1 MGLSRL
7 DNFLKSSRG
16 TILYVDPNSLDATDS
31 IENQGNSLTR
41 PFKTIQRALIEAAR
55 FSYQRGLDNDRFGN
69 TTILLY
75 PGDHIVDN
83 RPGFI
88 IDGTNQYK
96 LRNGGTTNN
105 LPPYDLASNFDLQ
118 SPDNELY
125 KVNSIYGGV
134 IIPRGT
140 SLVGLD
146 LRKTKIRPKYVPNP
160 ENDDIERSCIFR
172 VTGACYLW
180 QFTMFDGDP
189 NGVVY
194 RDYTA
199 NTAVP
204 NFSHHKLACFEYA
217 DGKNRTFIRDEF
229 LNFESDLTDLE
240 MYYAKIGLVYGQSS
254 GRPIEPDFP
263 TNTLDIQP
271 KIDETRIVGSSGL
284 SVGITSIR
292 SGDGTTPSNT
302 ITVTTNI
309 DVDGLDVDTPFRVE
323 GVVASGYNG
332 QFVVNQKLSSNQ
344 IQYKVQNPPSVA
356 LPATAGSSLSLQSD
370 TVTSA
375 SPYIFNISLRSV
387 FGMCGMLADGDK
399 VTGFKSMV
407 VAQFTGIGL
416 QKDDKAFVVFNQD
429 SPPTGNYDDNTIAG
443 NETISNNSRA
453 RYKPKYKNFHI
464 KVTNNSIIQAVSV
477 FAIGFAEHFVTESGG
492 DISIT
497 NSNSNFGAKA
507 LVSEGFKADAFAQ
520 DDIGYITHII
530 PPKEIPLTESSI
542 EFEAIDVSK
551 TVGVGSTGHLFLYDQ
566 TNQDVPPENVL
577 EGYRVGAREN
587 DQLKLLI
594 GSEEYKARIVMSG
607 SQTSS
612 EKSFSVERNIS
623 GINSIGRY
631 SKDGFDNVIT
641 LRTPHTFANGESIR
655 ILSDDG
661 QLPDGLKPNT
671 VYYAI
676 TDTNIL
682 SGLTTNRNI
691 KIAKT
696 FNDAINA
703 DNVVI
708 NEKGGNLR
716 IVSRV
721 SDKNSGDIGHPIQ
734 YDTSN
739 GQWYVKVST
748 ASSENNIYSTVVGLG
763 VANLGSATPRSFIS
777 RKSDSRNAEDI
788 LYKLRYVIPSSANVS
803 RPPTDGFILQ
813 ESNTSIG
820 STDAEIQTYF
830 GNGSITNVNQ
840 QRNFKFIAGANW
852 SNLEARIDT
861 EIPHKLSI
869 GSEVEIINVKSTLN
883 PTGLGNSGFNR
894 NYAVTGIN
902 SAKQF
907 TVGLATNP
915 GAFDNDTTLRTT
927 DLPHFKRKKFNNTFY
942 TYRISEAQNY
952 IAGEQDGV
960 YYLTV
965 LNASNSPT
973 VTPFTEE
980 KFSQPV
986 KNLFPQTDRDTP
998 NSDPDES
1005 RCFASSNLIGEV
1017 VVNDPKKSVTKE
1029 TANKFVRDI
1038 NIGFGVTD
1046 IASQS
1051 GIAHTIYTQVDHGL
1065 NRITSL
1071 SIVNPGSGY
1080 GSGAPANIYNAR
1092 LVSSGSAT
1100 GKHATAKITVNSS
1113 GTITAVKLMDGG
1125 SAYGVGTTMVV
1136 AGVAQTTGFSQAV
1149 LRVDSVYNNVG
1160 DSIKIVGVNSEGYS
1174 SFNDLYRISS
1184 INSDKTINVVSIN
1197 NNVNRS
1203 ISGIGITVCQ
1213 DAYAYLTGES
1223 IKISTLSYDHTSGI
1237 ATVTSSNAHGLAVD
1251 QKVKFTG
1258 ANQSQYNGDFVVTE
1272 VLDNLSIPTYSF
1284 SVRVGVGTASPAA
1297 TGTIFAYREGISSND
1312 GIITVDNENLNGRM
1326 IANYAGI
1333 TTTLSATI
1341 SSPSDENISLSGI
1354 AQLDVNIGDY
1364 LAIDDEIVRIKTTV
1378 TGLNPLTVF
1387 RGVLGTRRKAH
1398 AANTV
1403 VRKIYV
1409 NPIEFR
1415 RHSIIRA
1422 SGHTFEYV
1430 GFGPGNYS
1438 TALPD
1443 KQDRQISTDEEL
1455 LAQST
1460 KKEGGINFYTGMN
1473 DKGISY
1479 SGNKK
1484 LSTITGS
1491 EEIFDTPIQ
1500 TITGEDISNVPALN
1514 VINPVEGSFSR
1525 SIRVEGGADNKV
1537 ASEFNGPLIV
1547 NNKITS
1553 NSPKGIEANSLFL
1566 QGNATVSRKQTV
1578 GISTPVL
1585 SGNPG
1590 DIVYYANP
1598 DEGGYV
1604 GWIYTQAND
1613 WRRFGNVSLSK
1624 NLDIN
1629 TLDKLGIAATSVLN
1643 SLLRVGSDTFT
1654 VNEDGVGIGTTAS
1667 GYSLNVIGDAKIS
1680 GIITATEFV
1689 GSGQYLTN
1697 LNAAATGWDNATNA
1711 LYNSDLNKNVG
1722 IGTTIPR
1729 FDLEIGYIGETAK
1742 TLHVNGK
1749 SEFTETLTAN
1759 GVAVGGALTARG
1771 TYLIDNISS
1780 GLIRASQI
1788 SVGTQT
1794 PGSAASFQVGSGSD
1808 LLVVDADGQLGIGT
1822 VTPRADLDIVG
1833 HARIKTQSEDSRSV
1847 SSVSG
1852 EVTLDLREAQT
1863 FYVGQGAGNITD
1875 FIIANP
1881 PHGSSTFTLVVT
1893 NTNPP
1898 KSIAIDSFKM
1908 QSNGAVVNV
1917 RWPGGVVPIVTN
1929 AADAVDIYSFK
1940 ILNGQTL
1947 ETQRVIYGVIGG
1959 QNFS

>member
-75 PGDHIVDN
+75 PGDHVVDN

-96 LRNGGTTNN
+96 LRNGGTTND
-105 LPPYDLASNFDLQ
+105 LPPYDLASNFDLN

-140 SLVGLD
+140 SIVGLD
-146 LRKTKIRPKYVPNP
+146 LRKTKVRPKYVPNP
-160 ENDDIERSCIFR
+160 ENDDIERSCLFR

-180 QFTMFDGDP
+180 QFSMFDGDP

-217 DGKNRTFIRDEF
+217 DGRNRTFIRDEF

-240 MYYAKIGLVYGQSS
+240 MYYAKVGLVYGQSS

-263 TNTLDIQP
+263 TNSLDIQP

-302 ITVTTNI
+302 ITLTTNI
-309 DVDGLDVDTPFRVE
+309 DVNGLDVDTPFRVE
-323 GVVASGYNG
+323 GVVAGGYNG
-332 QFVVNQKLSSNQ
+332 QFVVNQKLSSTQ
-344 IQYKVQNPPSVA
+344 IQYKVQNPPAIA
-356 LPATAGSSLSLQSD
+356 LPATAGASLSLQSD

-375 SPYIFNISLRSV
+375 SPYMFNLSLRSV
-387 FGMCGMLADGDK
+387 FGMCGLVADGDK

-507 LVSEGFKADAFAQ
+507 LVSEGFKADAFSQ
-520 DDIGYITHII
+520 DDIGYITHVI
-530 PPKEIPLTESSI
+530 PPKEIPLTESSL

-551 TVGVGSTGHLFLYDQ
+551 TVGVGSTGQLFLYDQ

-587 DQLKLLI
+587 DEVKLLI
-594 GSEEYKARIVMSG
+594 GSDEYKARVVMSG

-612 EKSFSVERNIS
+612 EKNFNVERNVS

-641 LRTPHTFANGESIR
+641 LQDAHTFANGESIR
-655 ILSDDG
+655 VISDDG
-661 QLPDGLKPNT
+661 QLPDGLSPNT

-676 TDTNIL
+676 TDTNVL

-716 IVSRV
+716 VVSRV

-734 YDTSN
+734 FDTTN
-739 GQWYVKVST
+739 NQWYVKVST
-748 ASSENNIYSTVVGLG
+748 ASTENTIYSTVVGLG
-763 VANLGSATPRSFIS
+763 VANLGSATPRTFIS
-777 RKSDSRNAEDI
+777 RKTDNRNAEDI
-788 LYKLRYVIPSSANVS
+788 LYKLRYVIPSTADVS

-830 GNGSITNVNQ
+830 GTGSITNVNQ

-861 EIPHKLSI
+861 ELPHKLSI

-894 NYAVTGIN
+894 NYSVTGIN

-915 GAFDNDTTLRTT
+915 GAFDTDTTLRTV
-927 DLPHFKRKKFNNTFY
+927 DLPHFKRKKFDNTFY
-942 TYRISEAQNY
+942 TYRISESQQY

-998 NSDPDES
+998 NADPDES
-1005 RCFASSNLIGEV
+1005 KCFASSGLIGEV

-1029 TANKFVRDI
+1029 TTNKFVRDV
-1038 NIGFGVTD
+1038 NIGFGITD
-1046 IASQS
+1046 LASQS
-1051 GIAHTIYTQVDHGL
+1051 GTAHTIYTQVDHGF
-1065 NRITSL
+1065 NRATSL
-1071 SIVNPGSGY
+1071 SIVNAGSGY

-1092 LVSSGSAT
+1092 LVGGAGD
-1100 GKHATAKITVNSS
+1100 GKHATAKITVNGS

-1125 SAYGVGTTMVV
+1125 SAYGVGNTLTV
-1136 AGVAQTTGFSQAV
+1136 AGVAQTTGFSEAV
-1149 LRVDSVYNNVG
+1149 VRVDSVYSNVG
-1160 DSIKIVGVNSEGYS
+1160 DTVKVIGISSEGYS
-1174 SFNDLYRISS
+1174 KFNDLYRITSVT
-1184 INSDKTINVVSIN
+1184 SDRTFDAVSVN
-1197 NNVNRS
+1197 TNVNRS
-1203 ISGIGITVCQ
+1203 VLGLGVTACAE
-1213 DAYAYLTGES
+1213 AYGYLTGES
-1223 IKISTLSYDHTSGI
+1223 IRVSGLTYDHTSGI

-1251 QKVKFTG
+1251 QKVKLTG
-1258 ANQSQYNGDFVVTE
+1258 ANQSQYNGDFIVTE
-1272 VLDNLSIPTYSF
+1272 ILDDLSLPTHSF
-1284 SVRVGVGTASPAA
+1284 SVRIGVGTASPSA
-1297 TGTIFAYREGISSND
+1297 TGTIFAYREGVSSND

-1326 IANYAGI
+1326 VANYAGI

-1364 LAIDDEIVRIKTTV
+1364 LAIEDEIVRIKTTT
-1378 TGLNPLTVF
+1378 TGTNPLTVF

-1398 AANTV
+1398 AANSV
-1403 VRKIYV
+1403 VRKIYI
-1409 NPIEFR
+1409 NPVEFR

-1443 KQDRQISTDEEL
+1443 KQDRQISADEEL

-1460 KKEGGINFYTGMN
+1460 KREGGINFYTGMN

-1491 EEIFDTPIQ
+1491 EEIFDTPIK

-1514 VINPVEGSFSR
+1514 VISPVEGSFSR

-1566 QGNATVSRKQTV
+1566 QGDATVSRKQTV

-1590 DIVYYANP
+1590 DVVYYANP

-1624 NLDIN
+1624 DLDIN
-1629 TLDKLGIAATSVLN
+1629 TLDKLGIGATSVLN
-1643 SLLRVGSDTFT
+1643 SLLRVGSDIFT

-1667 GYSLNVIGDAKIS
+1667 GYSLNIIGDANVS
-1680 GIITATEFV
+1680 GMITATEFV

-1697 LNAAATGWDNATNA
+1697 LNAAATGWDNATDA
-1711 LYNSDLNKNVG
+1711 LYNSDLSKNVG
-1722 IGTTIPR
+1722 IGTTTPR
-1729 FDLEIGYIGETAK
+1729 FVLEVGHIGQTTK
-1742 TLHVNGK
+1742 TFQVNGK
-1749 SEFTETLTAN
+1749 SEFTDTLTAN
-1759 GVAVGGALTARG
+1759 AVAVGGALTAVG
-1771 TYLIDNISS
+1771 TYTIDNVTS

-1788 SVGTQT
+1788 SVGTQSPT
-1794 PGSAASFQVGSGSD
+1794 ELASFQVGSGSD
-1808 LLVVDADGQLGIGT
+1808 LLVVKSDGHLGIGT
-1822 VTPRADLDIVG
+1822 TVPRADVDILG
-1833 HARIKTQSEDSRSV
+1833 HARIRTQSEDARTV
-1847 SSVSG
+1847 NSVSG
-1852 EVTLDLREAQT
+1852 EVTLDLNLAQT
-1863 FYVGQGAGNITD
+1863 FYVGGGAGNITD
-1875 FIIANP
+1875 FIVANP

-1908 QSNGAVVNV
+1908 QSNGAVVDV
-1917 RWPGGVVPIVTN
+1917 KWPGGVVPIVTN
-1929 AADAVDIYSFK
+1929 AANAVDIYSFK

-1947 ETQRVIYGVIGG
+1947 ETQRVLYGVIGG

>member
-96 LRNGGTTNN
+96 LRNGGTTND
-105 LPPYDLASNFDLQ
+105 LPPYDLASNFDLS

-140 SLVGLD
+140 SIVGLD
-146 LRKTKIRPKYVPNP
+146 LRKTKVRPKYVPNP
-160 ENDDIERSCIFR
+160 ENDAIERSCLFR

-180 QFTMFDGDP
+180 QFSMFDGDP

-240 MYYAKIGLVYGQSS
+240 MYYAKVGLVYGQSS

-292 SGDGTTPSNT
+292 SGDGITPSNT

-309 DVDGLDVDTPFRVE
+309 DVNGLDVDTPFRVE
-323 GVVASGYNG
+323 GVVAGGYNG
-332 QFVVNQKLSSNQ
+332 QFVVNQKLSSTQ
-344 IQYKVQNPPSVA
+344 IQYKVQNPPAIA
-356 LPATAGSSLSLQSD
+356 LPATAGASLSLQSD

-453 RYKPKYKNFHI
+453 RYKPRYKNFHI

-507 LVSEGFKADAFAQ
+507 LVAEGFKADAFSQ
-520 DDIGYITHII
+520 DDIGYITHVI
-530 PPKEIPLTESSI
+530 PPKEIPLTESSL

-551 TVGVGSTGHLFLYDQ
+551 TVGVGSTGQLFLYDQ

-587 DQLKLLI
+587 DQVKLLI
-594 GSEEYKARIVMSG
+594 GSDEYQARVVMSG

-612 EKSFSVERNIS
+612 EKTFSVERNVS

-641 LRTPHTFANGESIR
+641 LKDAHTFANGESIR
-655 ILSDDG
+655 VISDDG
-661 QLPDGLKPNT
+661 QLPDGLSPNT

-676 TDTNIL
+676 TDTNVL

-716 IVSRV
+716 VVSRV

-734 YDTSN
+734 FDTTN
-739 GQWYVKVST
+739 NQWYVKVST
-748 ASSENNIYSTVVGLG
+748 ASTENTIYSTVVGLG
-763 VANLGSATPRSFIS
+763 VANLGSATPRTFIS
-777 RKSDSRNAEDI
+777 RKTDNRNAEDI
-788 LYKLRYVIPSSANVS
+788 LYKLRYVIPSTADVS

-830 GNGSITNVNQ
+830 GTGSITNVNQ

-861 EIPHKLSI
+861 ELPHKLSI

-894 NYAVTGIN
+894 NYSVTGIN

-915 GAFDNDTTLRTT
+915 GSFDTDTTLRTV
-927 DLPHFKRKKFNNTFY
+927 DLPHFKRKKFDNTFY
-942 TYRISEAQNY
+942 TYRISESQQY

-998 NSDPDES
+998 NADPDES
-1005 RCFASSNLIGEV
+1005 KCFASSGLIGEV

-1029 TANKFVRDI
+1029 TTNKFVRDV
-1038 NIGFGVTD
+1038 NIGFGITD
-1046 IASQS
+1046 LASQS
-1051 GIAHTIYTQVDHGL
+1051 GTAHTIYTQVDHGF
-1065 NRITSL
+1065 NRATSL
-1071 SIVNPGSGY
+1071 SIVNAGSGY

-1092 LVSSGSAT
+1092 LVGGASD
-1100 GKHATAKITVNSS
+1100 GKHATAKITVNGS

-1125 SAYGVGTTMVV
+1125 SAYGVGNTLTV
-1136 AGVAQTTGFSQAV
+1136 AGVAQTTGFSEAV
-1149 LRVDSVYNNVG
+1149 VRVDSVYSNVG
-1160 DSIKIVGVNSEGYS
+1160 DTVKVIGISSEGYS
-1174 SFNDLYRISS
+1174 KFNDLYRITSVT
-1184 INSDKTINVVSIN
+1184 SDKTFNAVSVN

-1203 ISGIGITVCQ
+1203 VLGLGVTACAE
-1213 DAYAYLTGES
+1213 AYGYLTGES
-1223 IKISTLSYDHTSGI
+1223 IRVSGLTYDHTSGI

-1251 QKVKFTG
+1251 QKVKLTG
-1258 ANQSQYNGDFVVTE
+1258 ANQSQYNGDFIVTE
-1272 VLDNLSIPTYSF
+1272 ILDDLSLPTYSF
-1284 SVRVGVGTASPAA
+1284 SVRIGVGTASPSA
-1297 TGTIFAYREGISSND
+1297 TGTIFAYREGVSSND

-1326 IANYAGI
+1326 VANYAGI

-1364 LAIDDEIVRIKTTV
+1364 LAIEDEIVRIKTTV

-1398 AANTV
+1398 AANSV
-1403 VRKIYV
+1403 VRKIFI
-1409 NPIEFR
+1409 NPVEFR

-1443 KQDRQISTDEEL
+1443 KQDRQISADEEL

-1460 KKEGGINFYTGMN
+1460 KREGGINFYTGMN

-1491 EEIFDTPIQ
+1491 EEIFDTPIK

-1514 VINPVEGSFSR
+1514 VISPVEGSFSR

-1566 QGNATVSRKQTV
+1566 QGDATVSRKQTV

-1590 DIVYYANP
+1590 DVVYYANP

-1624 NLDIN
+1624 DLDIS
-1629 TLDKLGIAATSVLN
+1629 TLDKLGIGATSVLN
-1643 SLLRVGSDTFT
+1643 SLLRVGSDIFT

-1667 GYSLNVIGDAKIS
+1667 GYSLNVIGNANIS
-1680 GIITATEFV
+1680 GIITASEFV

-1697 LNAAATGWDNATNA
+1697 LNAAATGWDNATDA
-1711 LYNSDLNKNVG
+1711 LYNSDLSKNVG
-1722 IGTTIPR
+1722 IGTTTPR
-1729 FDLEIGYIGETAK
+1729 FVLEVGHVGQTTK
-1742 TLHVNGK
+1742 TFQVNGK
-1749 SEFTETLTAN
+1749 SEFTDTLTAN
-1759 GVAVGGALTARG
+1759 AVAVGGALTAVG
-1771 TYLIDNISS
+1771 TYTIDNVTS

-1794 PGSAASFQVGSGSD
+1794 PTELASFQVGSGSD
-1808 LLVVDADGQLGIGT
+1808 LLVVKSDGHLGIGT
-1822 VTPRADLDIVG
+1822 TAPRADVDILG
-1833 HARIKTQSEDSRSV
+1833 HARIRTQSEDSRTV
-1847 SSVSG
+1847 NSVSG
-1852 EVTLDLREAQT
+1852 EVTLDLSLAQT
-1863 FYVGQGAGNITD
+1863 FYVGGGAGNITD
-1875 FIIANP
+1875 FIVANP

-1898 KSIAIDSFKM
+1898 KNIAIDSFKM
-1908 QSNGAVVNV
+1908 QSNGAVVDV
-1917 RWPGGVVPIVTN
+1917 KWPGGVVPIVTN
-1929 AADAVDIYSFK
+1929 AANAVDIYSFK

-1947 ETQRVIYGVIGG
+1947 ETQRVLYGVIGG

>member
-75 PGDHIVDN
+75 PGDHIIDN

-96 LRNGGTTNN
+96 LRNGGTTND
-105 LPPYDLASNFDLQ
+105 LPPYDLASNFDLN

-140 SLVGLD
+140 SIVGLD
-146 LRKTKIRPKYVPNP
+146 LRKTKVRPKYVPNP
-160 ENDDIERSCIFR
+160 ENDDIERSCLFR

-180 QFTMFDGDP
+180 QFSMFDGDP

-240 MYYAKIGLVYGQSS
+240 MYYAKVGLVYGQSS

-302 ITVTTNI
+302 ITLTTNI
-309 DVDGLDVDTPFRVE
+309 DVNGLDVDTPFRVE
-323 GVVASGYNG
+323 GVVAGGYNG
-332 QFVVNQKLSSNQ
+332 QFVVNQKLSSTQ

-356 LPATAGSSLSLQSD
+356 LPATAGASLSLQSD

-507 LVSEGFKADAFAQ
+507 LVAEGFKADAFAQ
-520 DDIGYITHII
+520 DDIGYITHVI
-530 PPKEIPLTESSI
+530 PPKEIPLTESSL

-551 TVGVGSTGHLFLYDQ
+551 TVGVGSTGQLFLYDQ

-587 DQLKLLI
+587 DQVKLLI
-594 GSEEYKARIVMSG
+594 GSDEYQARVVMSG

-612 EKSFSVERNIS
+612 EKTFGVERNVS

-641 LRTPHTFANGESIR
+641 LKDAHTFANGESIR
-655 ILSDDG
+655 VISDDG
-661 QLPDGLKPNT
+661 QLPDGLSPNT

-676 TDTNIL
+676 TDTNVL

-716 IVSRV
+716 VVSRV

-734 YDTSN
+734 FDTTN
-739 GQWYVKVST
+739 NQWYVKVST
-748 ASSENNIYSTVVGLG
+748 ASTENTIYSTIVGLG
-763 VANLGSATPRSFIS
+763 VANLGSATPRTFIS
-777 RKSDSRNAEDI
+777 RKTDNRNSEDI
-788 LYKLRYVIPSSANVS
+788 LYKLRYVIPSTADVS

-830 GNGSITNVNQ
+830 GTGSITNVNQ

-861 EIPHKLSI
+861 ELPHKLSI

-894 NYAVTGIN
+894 NYSVTGIN

-915 GAFDNDTTLRTT
+915 GAFDTDTTLRTV
-927 DLPHFKRKKFNNTFY
+927 DLPHFKRKKFDNTFY
-942 TYRISEAQNY
+942 TYRISESQQY

-998 NSDPDES
+998 NADPDES
-1005 RCFASSNLIGEV
+1005 KCFASSGLIGEV

-1029 TANKFVRDI
+1029 TTNKFVRDV
-1038 NIGFGVTD
+1038 NIGFGITD
-1046 IASQS
+1046 LASQS
-1051 GIAHTIYTQVDHGL
+1051 GTAHTIYTQVDHGF
-1065 NRITSL
+1065 NRATSL
-1071 SIVNPGSGY
+1071 SIVNAGSGY

-1092 LVSSGSAT
+1092 LVGGAGD
-1100 GKHATAKITVNSS
+1100 GKHATAKITVNGS

-1125 SAYGVGTTMVV
+1125 SAYGVGNTLTV
-1136 AGVAQTTGFSQAV
+1136 AGVAQTTGFSEAV
-1149 LRVDSVYNNVG
+1149 VRVDSVYSNVG
-1160 DSIKIVGVNSEGYS
+1160 DTVKVIGISSEGYS
-1174 SFNDLYRISS
+1174 KFNDLYRITSVT
-1184 INSDKTINVVSIN
+1184 SDRTFNAVSVN

-1203 ISGIGITVCQ
+1203 ILGLGVTACAE
-1213 DAYAYLTGES
+1213 AYGYLTGES
-1223 IKISTLSYDHTSGI
+1223 IRVSGLTYDHTSGI
-1237 ATVTSSNAHGLAVD
+1237 ATVSSSNAHGLAVD
-1251 QKVKFTG
+1251 QKVKLTG
-1258 ANQSQYNGDFVVTE
+1258 ANQSQYNGDFIVTE
-1272 VLDNLSIPTYSF
+1272 ILDDLSIPTHSF
-1284 SVRVGVGTASPAA
+1284 SVRIGVGTASPSA
-1297 TGTIFAYREGISSND
+1297 TGTIFAYREGVSSNE

-1326 IANYAGI
+1326 VANYAGI

-1364 LAIDDEIVRIKTTV
+1364 LAIEDEIVRIKTTT
-1378 TGLNPLTVF
+1378 TGTNPLTVF

-1398 AANTV
+1398 AANSV
-1403 VRKIYV
+1403 VRKIFISPV
-1409 NPIEFR
+1409 EFR

-1443 KQDRQISTDEEL
+1443 KQDRQISADEEL

-1460 KKEGGINFYTGMN
+1460 KREGGINFYTGMN

-1491 EEIFDTPIQ
+1491 EEIFDTPIK

-1514 VINPVEGSFSR
+1514 VISPVEGSFSR

-1566 QGNATVSRKQTV
+1566 QGDATVSRKQTV

-1590 DIVYYANP
+1590 DVVYYANP

-1624 NLDIN
+1624 DLDIN
-1629 TLDKLGIAATSVLN
+1629 TLDKLGIGATSVLN
-1643 SLLRVGSDTFT
+1643 SLLRVGSDIFT

-1667 GYSLNVIGDAKIS
+1667 GYSLNIIGDANVS
-1680 GIITATEFV
+1680 GMITATEFV

-1697 LNAAATGWDNATNA
+1697 LNAAATGWDNATDA
-1711 LYNSDLNKNVG
+1711 LYNSDLSKNVG
-1722 IGTTIPR
+1722 IGTTVPR
-1729 FDLEIGYIGETAK
+1729 FVLEVGHIGQTTK
-1742 TLHVNGK
+1742 TFQVNGK
-1749 SEFTETLTAN
+1749 SEFTDTLTAN
-1759 GVAVGGALTARG
+1759 AVAVGGALTAVG
-1771 TYLIDNISS
+1771 TYTIDNVTS

-1788 SVGTQT
+1788 SVGTQSPT
-1794 PGSAASFQVGSGSD
+1794 ELASFQVGSGSD
-1808 LLVVDADGQLGIGT
+1808 LLVVKSDGHLGIGT
-1822 VTPRADLDIVG
+1822 TAPRADVDILG
-1833 HARIKTQSEDSRSV
+1833 HARIRTQSEDARTV
-1847 SSVSG
+1847 NSVSG
-1852 EVTLDLREAQT
+1852 EVTLDLSLAQT
-1863 FYVGQGAGNITD
+1863 FYVGGGAGNITD
-1875 FIIANP
+1875 FIVANP

-1908 QSNGAVVNV
+1908 QSNGAVVDV
-1917 RWPGGVVPIVTN
+1917 KWPGGVVPIVTN
-1929 AADAVDIYSFK
+1929 AANAVDIYSFK

-1947 ETQRVIYGVIGG
+1947 ETQRVLYGVIGG

>member
-75 PGDHIVDN
+75 PGDHVVDN

-96 LRNGGTTNN
+96 LRNGGTTND
-105 LPPYDLASNFDLQ
+105 LPPYDLASNFDLS

-140 SLVGLD
+140 SIVGLD
-146 LRKTKIRPKYVPNP
+146 LRKTKVRPKYVPNP
-160 ENDDIERSCIFR
+160 ENDAIERSCLFR

-180 QFTMFDGDP
+180 QFSMFDGDP

-240 MYYAKIGLVYGQSS
+240 MYYAKVGLVYGQSS

-302 ITVTTNI
+302 ITLTTNI
-309 DVDGLDVDTPFRVE
+309 DVNGLDVDTPFRVE
-323 GVVASGYNG
+323 GVVAGGYNG

-344 IQYKVQNPPSVA
+344 IQYKVQNPPAIA
-356 LPATAGSSLSLQSD
+356 LPATAGASLSLQSD

-507 LVSEGFKADAFAQ
+507 LVAEGFKADAFAQ

-530 PPKEIPLTESSI
+530 PPKEIPLTESSL

-551 TVGVGSTGHLFLYDQ
+551 TVGVGSTGQLFLYDQ

-587 DQLKLLI
+587 DQVKLLI
-594 GSEEYKARIVMSG
+594 GSDEYQARVVMSG

-612 EKSFSVERNIS
+612 EKTFSVERNVS

-641 LRTPHTFANGESIR
+641 LKNAHTFANGESIR
-655 ILSDDG
+655 VISDDG
-661 QLPDGLKPNT
+661 QLPDGLSPNT

-676 TDTNIL
+676 TDTNVL

-716 IVSRV
+716 VVSRV

-734 YDTSN
+734 FDTTN
-739 GQWYVKVST
+739 NQWYVKVST
-748 ASSENNIYSTVVGLG
+748 ASTENTIYSTVVGLG
-763 VANLGSATPRSFIS
+763 VANLGSATPRTFIS
-777 RKSDSRNAEDI
+777 RKTDNRNAEDI
-788 LYKLRYVIPSSANVS
+788 LYKLRYVIPSTADVS

-830 GNGSITNVNQ
+830 GTGSITNVNQ

-861 EIPHKLSI
+861 ELPHKLSI

-894 NYAVTGIN
+894 NYSVTGIN

-915 GAFDNDTTLRTT
+915 GAFDTDTTLRTV
-927 DLPHFKRKKFNNTFY
+927 DLPHFKRKKFDNTFY
-942 TYRISEAQNY
+942 TYRISESQQY

-1005 RCFASSNLIGEV
+1005 KCFASSGLIGEV

-1029 TANKFVRDI
+1029 TTNKFVRDV
-1038 NIGFGVTD
+1038 NIGFGITD
-1046 IASQS
+1046 LASQS
-1051 GIAHTIYTQVDHGL
+1051 GTAHTIYTQVDHGF
-1065 NRITSL
+1065 NRATSL

-1092 LVSSGSAT
+1092 LVGGASD
-1100 GKHATAKITVNSS
+1100 GKHATAKITVNGS

-1125 SAYGVGTTMVV
+1125 SAYGVGNTLTV
-1136 AGVAQTTGFSQAV
+1136 AGVAQTTGFSEAV
-1149 LRVDSVYNNVG
+1149 VRVDSVYSNVG
-1160 DSIKIVGVNSEGYS
+1160 DTVKVIGISSEGYS
-1174 SFNDLYRISS
+1174 KFNDLYRITSVT
-1184 INSDKTINVVSIN
+1184 SDRTFNAVSVN
-1197 NNVNRS
+1197 TNVNRS
-1203 ISGIGITVCQ
+1203 VLGLGVTACAE
-1213 DAYAYLTGES
+1213 AYGYLTGES
-1223 IKISTLSYDHTSGI
+1223 IRVSGLTYDHTSGI

-1251 QKVKFTG
+1251 QKVKLTG
-1258 ANQSQYNGDFVVTE
+1258 ANQSQYNGDFIVTE
-1272 VLDNLSIPTYSF
+1272 ILDDLSLPTYSF
-1284 SVRVGVGTASPAA
+1284 SVRIGVGTASPSA
-1297 TGTIFAYREGISSND
+1297 TGTIFAYREGVSSND

-1326 IANYAGI
+1326 VANYAGI

-1364 LAIDDEIVRIKTTV
+1364 LAIEDEIVRIKTTV

-1398 AANTV
+1398 AANSV
-1403 VRKIYV
+1403 VRKIFI
-1409 NPIEFR
+1409 NPVEFR

-1443 KQDRQISTDEEL
+1443 KQDRQISADEEL

-1460 KKEGGINFYTGMN
+1460 KREGGINFYTGMN

-1491 EEIFDTPIQ
+1491 EEIFDTPIK

-1514 VINPVEGSFSR
+1514 VISPVEGSFSR

-1566 QGNATVSRKQTV
+1566 QGDATVSRKQTV

-1590 DIVYYANP
+1590 DVVYYANP

-1624 NLDIN
+1624 DLDIN
-1629 TLDKLGIAATSVLN
+1629 TLDKLGIGATSVLN
-1643 SLLRVGSDTFT
+1643 SLLRVGSDIFT

-1667 GYSLNVIGDAKIS
+1667 GYSLNIIGDANIS
-1680 GIITATEFV
+1680 GMITATEFV

-1697 LNAAATGWDNATNA
+1697 LNAAATGWDNATDA
-1711 LYNSDLNKNVG
+1711 LYNSDLSKNVG
-1722 IGTTIPR
+1722 IGTTVPR
-1729 FDLEIGYIGETAK
+1729 FVLEVGHIGQTTK
-1742 TLHVNGK
+1742 TFQVNGK
-1749 SEFTETLTAN
+1749 SEFTDTLTAN
-1759 GVAVGGALTARG
+1759 AVAVGGALTAVG
-1771 TYLIDNISS
+1771 TYTIDNVTS

-1788 SVGTQT
+1788 SVGTQSPT
-1794 PGSAASFQVGSGSD
+1794 ELASFQVGSGSD
-1808 LLVVDADGQLGIGT
+1808 LLVVKSDGHLGIGT
-1822 VTPRADLDIVG
+1822 TAPRADVDILG
-1833 HARIKTQSEDSRSV
+1833 HARIRTQSEDARTV
-1847 SSVSG
+1847 NSVSG
-1852 EVTLDLREAQT
+1852 EVTLDLSLAQT
-1863 FYVGQGAGNITD
+1863 FYVGGGAGNITD
-1875 FIIANP
+1875 FIVANP

-1908 QSNGAVVNV
+1908 QSNGAVVDV
-1917 RWPGGVVPIVTN
+1917 KWPGGVVPIVTN
-1929 AADAVDIYSFK
+1929 AANAVDIYSFK

-1947 ETQRVIYGVIGG
+1947 ETQRVLYGVIGG

>member
-75 PGDHIVDN
+75 PGDHIIDN

-96 LRNGGTTNN
+96 LRNGGTTND
-105 LPPYDLASNFDLQ
+105 LPPYDLASNFDLN

-140 SLVGLD
+140 SIVGLD
-146 LRKTKIRPKYVPNP
+146 LRKTKVRPKYVPNP
-160 ENDDIERSCIFR
+160 ENDDIERSCLFR

-180 QFTMFDGDP
+180 QFSMFDGDP

-240 MYYAKIGLVYGQSS
+240 MYYAKVGLVYGQSS

-302 ITVTTNI
+302 ITLTTNI
-309 DVDGLDVDTPFRVE
+309 DVNGLDVDTPFRVE
-323 GVVASGYNG
+323 GVVAGGYNG
-332 QFVVNQKLSSNQ
+332 QFVVNQKLSSTQ

-356 LPATAGSSLSLQSD
+356 LPATAGASLSLQSD

-387 FGMCGMLADGDK
+387 FGMCGMLADGSK

-507 LVSEGFKADAFAQ
+507 LVAEGFKADAFAQ
-520 DDIGYITHII
+520 DDIGYITHVI
-530 PPKEIPLTESSI
+530 PPKEIPLTESSL
-542 EFEAIDVSK
+542 EFEAVDVSK
-551 TVGVGSTGHLFLYDQ
+551 TVGVGSTGQLFLYDQ

-587 DQLKLLI
+587 DQVKLLI
-594 GSEEYKARIVMSG
+594 GSDEYQARVVMSG

-612 EKSFSVERNIS
+612 EKTFSVERNVS

-641 LRTPHTFANGESIR
+641 LQNAHTFANGESIR
-655 ILSDDG
+655 VISDDG
-661 QLPDGLKPNT
+661 QLPDGLSPNT

-676 TDTNIL
+676 TDTNVL

-716 IVSRV
+716 VVSRV

-734 YDTSN
+734 FDTTN
-739 GQWYVKVST
+739 NQWYVKVST
-748 ASSENNIYSTVVGLG
+748 ASTENTIYSTVVGLG
-763 VANLGSATPRSFIS
+763 VANLGSATPRTFIS
-777 RKSDSRNAEDI
+777 RKTDNRNAEDI
-788 LYKLRYVIPSSANVS
+788 LYKLRYVIPSTADVS

-830 GNGSITNVNQ
+830 GTGSITNVNQ

-861 EIPHKLSI
+861 ELPHKLSI

-894 NYAVTGIN
+894 NYSVTGIN

-915 GAFDNDTTLRTT
+915 GAFDTDTTLRTV
-927 DLPHFKRKKFNNTFY
+927 DLPHFKRKKFDNTFY
-942 TYRISEAQNY
+942 TYRISESQQY

-998 NSDPDES
+998 NADPDES
-1005 RCFASSNLIGEV
+1005 KCFASSGLIGEV

-1029 TANKFVRDI
+1029 TTNKFVRDV
-1038 NIGFGVTD
+1038 NVGFGITD
-1046 IASQS
+1046 LASQS
-1051 GIAHTIYTQVDHGL
+1051 GTAHTIYTQVDHGF
-1065 NRITSL
+1065 NRATSL
-1071 SIVNPGSGY
+1071 SIVNAGSGY

-1092 LVSSGSAT
+1092 LVGGAGG
-1100 GKHATAKITVNSS
+1100 GKHATAKITVNGS

-1125 SAYGVGTTMVV
+1125 SAYGVGNTLTV
-1136 AGVAQTTGFSQAV
+1136 AGVAQTTGFSEAV
-1149 LRVDSVYNNVG
+1149 VRVDSVYSNVG
-1160 DSIKIVGVNSEGYS
+1160 DTVKVIGISSEGYS
-1174 SFNDLYRISS
+1174 KFNDLYRITSVTS
-1184 INSDKTINVVSIN
+1184 DRTFNAVSVNS
-1197 NNVNRS
+1197 NVNRS
-1203 ISGIGITVCQ
+1203 ILGLGLTACAE
-1213 DAYAYLTGES
+1213 AYGYLTGES
-1223 IKISTLSYDHTSGI
+1223 IRVSGLTYDHTSGI

-1251 QKVKFTG
+1251 QKVKLTG
-1258 ANQSQYNGDFVVTE
+1258 ANQSQYNGDFIVTE
-1272 VLDNLSIPTYSF
+1272 ILDDLSLPTYSF
-1284 SVRVGVGTASPAA
+1284 SVRIGVGTASPSA
-1297 TGTIFAYREGISSND
+1297 TGTIFAYREGVSSND

-1326 IANYAGI
+1326 VANYAGI

-1364 LAIDDEIVRIKTTV
+1364 LAIEDEIVRIKTTV

-1398 AANTV
+1398 AANSV
-1403 VRKIYV
+1403 VRKIFI
-1409 NPIEFR
+1409 NPVEFR

-1443 KQDRQISTDEEL
+1443 KQDRQISADEEL

-1460 KKEGGINFYTGMN
+1460 KREGGINFYTGMN

-1491 EEIFDTPIQ
+1491 EEIFDTPIK

-1514 VINPVEGSFSR
+1514 VISPVEGSFSR

-1566 QGNATVSRKQTV
+1566 QGDATVSRKQTV

-1590 DIVYYANP
+1590 DVVYYANP

-1624 NLDIN
+1624 DLDIS
-1629 TLDKLGIAATSVLN
+1629 TLDKLGIGATSVLN
-1643 SLLRVGSDTFT
+1643 SLLRVGSDILT

-1667 GYSLNVIGDAKIS
+1667 GYSLNVIGDANIS
-1680 GIITATEFV
+1680 GIITASEFV

-1697 LNAAATGWDNATNA
+1697 LNAAATGWDNATDA

-1729 FDLEIGYIGETAK
+1729 FVLEIGSVGQTTK
-1742 TLHVNGK
+1742 TFQVNGK
-1749 SEFTETLTAN
+1749 SEFTDTLTAN
-1759 GVAVGGALTARG
+1759 AVSVGGTLTALG
-1771 TYLIDNISS
+1771 TYTIDNVSS

-1794 PGSAASFQVGSGSD
+1794 PTELASFQVGSGSD
-1808 LLVVDADGQLGIGT
+1808 LLVVDSNGQLGIGT
-1822 VTPRADLDIVG
+1822 TAPRADVDILG
-1833 HARIKTQSEDSRSV
+1833 HARIRTQSEDARTV
-1847 SSVSG
+1847 NSVSG
-1852 EVTLDLREAQT
+1852 EVTLDLGLAQT
-1863 FYVGQGAGNITD
+1863 FYVGGGAGNITD
-1875 FIIANP
+1875 FIVANP

-1908 QSNGAVVNV
+1908 QSNGATVDVK
-1917 RWPGGVVPIVTN
+1917 WPGGVVPIVTN
-1929 AADAVDIYSFK
+1929 SANAVDIYSFK

-1947 ETQRVIYGVIGG
+1947 ETQRVLYGVIGG

>member
-75 PGDHIVDN
+75 PGDHVVDN

-96 LRNGGTTNN
+96 LRNGGTTND
-105 LPPYDLASNFDLQ
+105 LPPYDLASNFDLN

-140 SLVGLD
+140 SIVGLD
-146 LRKTKIRPKYVPNP
+146 LRKTKVRPKYVPNP
-160 ENDDIERSCIFR
+160 ENDDIERSCLFR

-180 QFTMFDGDP
+180 QFSMFDGDP

-217 DGKNRTFIRDEF
+217 DGRNRTFIRDEF

-240 MYYAKIGLVYGQSS
+240 MYYAKVGLVYGQSS

-309 DVDGLDVDTPFRVE
+309 DVNGLDVDTPFRVE
-323 GVVASGYNG
+323 GVVAGGYNG
-332 QFVVNQKLSSNQ
+332 QFVVNQKLSSTQ
-344 IQYKVQNPPSVA
+344 IQYKVQNPPAIA
-356 LPATAGSSLSLQSD
+356 LPATAGASLSLQSD

-507 LVSEGFKADAFAQ
+507 LVAEGFKADAFAQ
-520 DDIGYITHII
+520 DDIGYITHVI
-530 PPKEIPLTESSI
+530 PPKEIPLTESSL

-551 TVGVGSTGHLFLYDQ
+551 TVGVGSTGQLFLYDQ

-587 DQLKLLI
+587 DQVKLLI
-594 GSEEYKARIVMSG
+594 GSDEYQARVVMSG

-612 EKSFSVERNIS
+612 EKTFSVERNVS

-641 LRTPHTFANGESIR
+641 LKNAHTFANGESIR
-655 ILSDDG
+655 VISDDG
-661 QLPDGLKPNT
+661 QLPDGLSPNT

-676 TDTNIL
+676 TDTNVL

-716 IVSRV
+716 VVSRV

-734 YDTSN
+734 FDTTN
-739 GQWYVKVST
+739 NQWYVKVST
-748 ASSENNIYSTVVGLG
+748 ASTENTIYSTVVGLG
-763 VANLGSATPRSFIS
+763 VANLGSATPRTFIS
-777 RKSDSRNAEDI
+777 RKTDNRNAEDI
-788 LYKLRYVIPSSANVS
+788 LYKLRYVIPSTADVS

-830 GNGSITNVNQ
+830 GTGSITNVNQ

-861 EIPHKLSI
+861 ELPHKLSI

-894 NYAVTGIN
+894 NYSVTGIN

-915 GAFDNDTTLRTT
+915 GAFDTDTTLRTV
-927 DLPHFKRKKFNNTFY
+927 DLPHFKRKKFDNTFY
-942 TYRISEAQNY
+942 TYRISESQQY

-998 NSDPDES
+998 NADPDES
-1005 RCFASSNLIGEV
+1005 KCFASSGLIGEV

-1029 TANKFVRDI
+1029 TTNKFVRDV
-1038 NIGFGVTD
+1038 NIGFGITD
-1046 IASQS
+1046 LASQS
-1051 GIAHTIYTQVDHGL
+1051 GTAHTIYTQVDHGF
-1065 NRITSL
+1065 NRATSL
-1071 SIVNPGSGY
+1071 SIVNAGSGY

-1092 LVSSGSAT
+1092 LVGGAGD
-1100 GKHATAKITVNSS
+1100 GKHATAKITVNGS

-1125 SAYGVGTTMVV
+1125 SAYGVGNTLTV
-1136 AGVAQTTGFSQAV
+1136 AGVAQTTGFSEAV
-1149 LRVDSVYNNVG
+1149 VRVDSVYSNVG
-1160 DSIKIVGVNSEGYS
+1160 DTVKVIGISSEGYS
-1174 SFNDLYRISS
+1174 KFNDLYRITSVT
-1184 INSDKTINVVSIN
+1184 SDRTFNAVSVN

-1203 ISGIGITVCQ
+1203 VLGLGVTACAE
-1213 DAYAYLTGES
+1213 AYGYLTGES
-1223 IKISTLSYDHTSGI
+1223 IRVSGLTYDHTSGI

-1251 QKVKFTG
+1251 QKVKLTG
-1258 ANQSQYNGDFVVTE
+1258 ANQSQYNGDFIVTE
-1272 VLDNLSIPTYSF
+1272 ILDDLSLPTYSF
-1284 SVRVGVGTASPAA
+1284 SVRIGVGTASPSA
-1297 TGTIFAYREGISSND
+1297 TGTIFAYREGVSSND
-1312 GIITVDNENLNGRM
+1312 GIITIDNENLNGRM
-1326 IANYAGI
+1326 VANYAGI

-1364 LAIDDEIVRIKTTV
+1364 LAIEDEIVRIKTTV

-1398 AANTV
+1398 AANSV
-1403 VRKIYV
+1403 VRKIFI
-1409 NPIEFR
+1409 NPVEFR

-1443 KQDRQISTDEEL
+1443 KQDRQISADEEL

-1460 KKEGGINFYTGMN
+1460 KREGGINFYTGMN

-1491 EEIFDTPIQ
+1491 EEIFDTPIK

-1514 VINPVEGSFSR
+1514 VISPVEGSFSR

-1566 QGNATVSRKQTV
+1566 QGDATVSRKQTV

-1590 DIVYYANP
+1590 DVVYYANP

-1624 NLDIN
+1624 DLDIS
-1629 TLDKLGIAATSVLN
+1629 TLDKLGIGATSVLN
-1643 SLLRVGSDTFT
+1643 SLLRVGSDIFT

-1667 GYSLNVIGDAKIS
+1667 GYSLNVIGDANIS
-1680 GIITATEFV
+1680 GIITASEFV

-1697 LNAAATGWDNATNA
+1697 LNAAATGWDNATDA

-1729 FDLEIGYIGETAK
+1729 FVLEIGSVGQTTK
-1742 TLHVNGK
+1742 TFQVNGK
-1749 SEFTETLTAN
+1749 SEFTDTLTAN
-1759 GVAVGGALTARG
+1759 AVSVGGTLTALG
-1771 TYLIDNISS
+1771 TYTIDNVSS

-1794 PGSAASFQVGSGSD
+1794 PTELASFQVGSGSD
-1808 LLVVDADGQLGIGT
+1808 LLVVDSNGQLGIGT
-1822 VTPRADLDIVG
+1822 TAPRANVDILG
-1833 HARIKTQSEDSRSV
+1833 HARIRTQSEDSRTV
-1847 SSVSG
+1847 NSVSG
-1852 EVTLDLREAQT
+1852 EVTLDLGLAQT
-1863 FYVGQGAGNITD
+1863 FYVGGGAGNITD
-1875 FIIANP
+1875 FIVANP

-1908 QSNGAVVNV
+1908 QSNGATVDVK
-1917 RWPGGVVPIVTN
+1917 WPGGVVPIVTN
-1929 AADAVDIYSFK
+1929 AANAVDIYSFK

-1947 ETQRVIYGVIGG
+1947 ETQRVLYGVIGG

>member
-75 PGDHIVDN
+75 PGDHIIDN

-96 LRNGGTTNN
+96 LRNGGTTND
-105 LPPYDLASNFDLQ
+105 LPPYDLASNFDLN

-140 SLVGLD
+140 SIVGLD
-146 LRKTKIRPKYVPNP
+146 LRKTKVRPKYVPNP
-160 ENDDIERSCIFR
+160 ENDDIERSCLFR

-180 QFTMFDGDP
+180 QFSMFDGDP

-240 MYYAKIGLVYGQSS
+240 MYYAKVGLVYGQSS

-302 ITVTTNI
+302 ITLTTNI
-309 DVDGLDVDTPFRVE
+309 DVNGLDVDTPFRVE
-323 GVVASGYNG
+323 GVVAGGYNG
-332 QFVVNQKLSSNQ
+332 QFVVNQKLSSTQ

-356 LPATAGSSLSLQSD
+356 LPATAGASLSLQSD

-387 FGMCGMLADGDK
+387 FGMCGMLADGSK

-507 LVSEGFKADAFAQ
+507 LVAEGFKADAFAQ
-520 DDIGYITHII
+520 DDIGYITHVI
-530 PPKEIPLTESSI
+530 PPKEIPLTESSL
-542 EFEAIDVSK
+542 EFEAVDVSK
-551 TVGVGSTGHLFLYDQ
+551 TVGVGSTGQLFLYDQ

-587 DQLKLLI
+587 DQVKLLI
-594 GSEEYKARIVMSG
+594 GSDEYQARVVMSG

-612 EKSFSVERNIS
+612 EKTFSVERNVS

-641 LRTPHTFANGESIR
+641 LQDAHTFANGESIR
-655 ILSDDG
+655 VISDDG
-661 QLPDGLKPNT
+661 QLPDGLSPNT

-676 TDTNIL
+676 TDTNVL

-716 IVSRV
+716 VVSRV

-734 YDTSN
+734 FDTTN
-739 GQWYVKVST
+739 NQWYVKVST
-748 ASSENNIYSTVVGLG
+748 ASTENTIYSTVVGLG
-763 VANLGSATPRSFIS
+763 VANLGSATPRTFIS
-777 RKSDSRNAEDI
+777 RKTDNRNAEDI
-788 LYKLRYVIPSSANVS
+788 LYKLRYVIPSTADVS

-830 GNGSITNVNQ
+830 GTGSITNVNQ

-861 EIPHKLSI
+861 ELPHKLSI

-894 NYAVTGIN
+894 NYSVTGIN

-915 GAFDNDTTLRTT
+915 GAFDTDTTLRTV
-927 DLPHFKRKKFNNTFY
+927 DLPHFKRKKFDNTFY
-942 TYRISEAQNY
+942 TYRISESQQY

-1005 RCFASSNLIGEV
+1005 KCFASSGLIGEV

-1029 TANKFVRDI
+1029 TTNKFVRDV
-1038 NIGFGVTD
+1038 NVGFGITD
-1046 IASQS
+1046 LASQS
-1051 GIAHTIYTQVDHGL
+1051 GTAHTIYTQVDHGF
-1065 NRITSL
+1065 NRATSL
-1071 SIVNPGSGY
+1071 SIVNAGSGY

-1092 LVSSGSAT
+1092 LVGGAGG
-1100 GKHATAKITVNSS
+1100 GKHATAKITVNGS

-1125 SAYGVGTTMVV
+1125 SAYGVGNTLTV
-1136 AGVAQTTGFSQAV
+1136 AGVAQTTGFSEAV
-1149 LRVDSVYNNVG
+1149 VRVDSVYSNVG
-1160 DSIKIVGVNSEGYS
+1160 DTFKVIGISSDGYS
-1174 SFNDLYRISS
+1174 KFNDLYRIISVT
-1184 INSDKTINVVSIN
+1184 SDRTFNAVSVN

-1203 ISGIGITVCQ
+1203 ILGLGVTACAE
-1213 DAYAYLTGES
+1213 AYGYLTGES
-1223 IKISTLSYDHTSGI
+1223 IRVSGLTYDHTSGI

-1251 QKVKFTG
+1251 QKVKLTG
-1258 ANQSQYNGDFVVTE
+1258 ANQSQYNGDFIVTE
-1272 VLDNLSIPTYSF
+1272 ILDDLSLPTYSF
-1284 SVRVGVGTASPAA
+1284 SVRIGVGTASPSA
-1297 TGTIFAYREGISSND
+1297 TGTIFAYREGVSSND

-1326 IANYAGI
+1326 VANYAGI

-1364 LAIDDEIVRIKTTV
+1364 LAIEDEIVRIKTTV

-1398 AANTV
+1398 AANSV
-1403 VRKIYV
+1403 VRKIFI
-1409 NPIEFR
+1409 NPVEFR

-1443 KQDRQISTDEEL
+1443 KQDRQISADEEL

-1460 KKEGGINFYTGMN
+1460 KREGGINFYTGMN

-1491 EEIFDTPIQ
+1491 EEIFDTPIK

-1514 VINPVEGSFSR
+1514 VISPVEGSFSR

-1566 QGNATVSRKQTV
+1566 QGDATVSRKQTV

-1590 DIVYYANP
+1590 DVVYYANP

-1624 NLDIN
+1624 DLDIS
-1629 TLDKLGIAATSVLN
+1629 TLDKLGIGATSVLN
-1643 SLLRVGSDTFT
+1643 SLLRVGSDILT

-1667 GYSLNVIGDAKIS
+1667 GYSLNVIGDANIS
-1680 GIITATEFV
+1680 GIITASEFV

-1697 LNAAATGWDNATNA
+1697 LNAAATGWDNATDA

-1729 FDLEIGYIGETAK
+1729 FVLEIGSVGQTTK
-1742 TLHVNGK
+1742 TFQVNGK
-1749 SEFTETLTAN
+1749 SEFTDTLTAN
-1759 GVAVGGALTARG
+1759 AVSVGGTLTALG
-1771 TYLIDNISS
+1771 TYTIDNVSS

-1794 PGSAASFQVGSGSD
+1794 PTELASFQVGSGSD
-1808 LLVVDADGQLGIGT
+1808 LLVVDSNGQLGIGT
-1822 VTPRADLDIVG
+1822 TAPRADVDILG
-1833 HARIKTQSEDSRSV
+1833 HARIRTQSEDARTV
-1847 SSVSG
+1847 NSVSG
-1852 EVTLDLREAQT
+1852 EVTLDLGLAQT
-1863 FYVGQGAGNITD
+1863 FYVGGGAGNITD
-1875 FIIANP
+1875 FIVANP

-1908 QSNGAVVNV
+1908 QSNGATVDVK
-1917 RWPGGVVPIVTN
+1917 WPGGVVPIVTN
-1929 AADAVDIYSFK
+1929 SANAVDIYSFK

-1947 ETQRVIYGVIGG
+1947 ETQRVLYGVIGG